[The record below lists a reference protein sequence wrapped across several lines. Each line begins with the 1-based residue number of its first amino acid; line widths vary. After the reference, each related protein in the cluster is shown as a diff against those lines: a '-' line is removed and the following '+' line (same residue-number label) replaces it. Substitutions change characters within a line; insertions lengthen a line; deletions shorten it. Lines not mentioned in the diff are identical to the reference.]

1 MSTLSSLQLHSLRGL
16 LGDFHFDDILES
28 QGDTRIAVCML
39 MLYAFIVVFVVLTML
54 VAIINEGFLATLE
67 EEKEEK
73 EKTYDHLLR
82 WVGSGDVGKLRVCV
96 FSGKNLAVGDM
107 GHRSDPYVKLIISDR
122 AGKLRAECSNK
133 EEARTTTKMETLNP
147 TWDEKFEFDWHEAE
161 ESDATADV
169 LLALRVFDYDW
180 VQHDDYLGTAVVDL
194 RAHVEKA
201 LDSIKE
207 RSGGGGGGG
216 GGGRFP
222 QDGTVLKLKLK
233 LAAEQTATFGREQLQ
248 PRHGITVSGSLSIAI
263 ALKTAEGM
271 KVRRRRASDHGDGSS
286 VVGRSELSRIGEG
299 GEGVLEEEV
308 SQLRRRTAQLEKQ
321 LAAAVKRG

>member
-1 MSTLSSLQLHSLRGL
+1 MHSLRGL

-67 EEKEEK
+67 DEKKEK
-73 EKTYDHLLR
+73 EKTHEHLLH

-96 FSGKNLAVGDM
+96 FSGENLAAGDI
-107 GHRSDPYVKLIISDR
+107 GYRSDPYVKLIISDR
-122 AGKLRAECSNK
+122 ARKLRAQCSNK

-147 TWDEKFEFDWHEAE
+147 KWGEKFEFDWHEAE
-161 ESDATADV
+161 GSDAAADV

-201 LDSIKE
+201 LYSIKE
-207 RSGGGGGGG
+207 RGGSGGGGGRGSG
-216 GGGRFP
+216 DDGGGRFP

-233 LAAEQTATFGREQLQ
+233 LAAEQTATFGRAQLQ
-248 PRHGITVSGSLSIAI
+248 PRRGITVSGSLSIAI
-263 ALKTAEGM
+263 ALKTTEGM
-271 KVRRRRASDHGDGSS
+271 MVRPRRASSDHGDGSS